1 MFCPQVLEQV
11 HPTLNAEDSA
21 LEYVE
26 SLCLRLLAMLC
37 AVPSPLTV
45 QVIIEIPPKCFR
57 LSPRRILLTHE
68 LCSYMGILSQC
79 YYH

>member
-1 MFCPQVLEQV
+1 MYLEISMYEFWNVDIIIKFYFIFIKVLESV
-11 HPTLNAEDSA
+11 HPTLTAEETA

-45 QVIIEIPPKCFR
+45 QVE
-57 LSPRRILLTHE
+57 
-68 LCSYMGILSQC
+68 
-79 YYH
+79 

>member
-1 MFCPQVLEQV
+1 MYLEISMYEFWKVGIIIKFYFIFIKVLESV
-11 HPTLNAEDSA
+11 HPTLTAEETA

-45 QVIIEIPPKCFR
+45 QVE
-57 LSPRRILLTHE
+57 
-68 LCSYMGILSQC
+68 
-79 YYH
+79 